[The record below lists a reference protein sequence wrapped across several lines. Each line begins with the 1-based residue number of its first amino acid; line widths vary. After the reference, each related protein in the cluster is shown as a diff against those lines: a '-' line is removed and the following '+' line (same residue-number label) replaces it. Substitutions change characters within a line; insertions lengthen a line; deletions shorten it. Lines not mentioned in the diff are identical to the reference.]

1 MCFCASIIHNGQGI
15 KSLFSENGIGWNSE
29 GQTGTTRRRADLDK
43 LRIPADEREATHLEI
58 IEVCCFALCVFWG
71 GVKMFRQRSDPFER
85 WRGITIEYLLLPG
98 LTAYLYAVLWQ
109 KGNLYLIFMLYF
121 MFFFISSL
129 ISLLSSLCL
138 RYMIFGYPVK
148 QIIKRMLSFFLII
161 AMDILFYKVVVRI
174 ISVYFPELF
183 ISELFFHWRFIWCS
197 SALLRW
203 GWDDYFLLRSVLI
216 E

>member
-1 MCFCASIIHNGQGI
+1 
-15 KSLFSENGIGWNSE
+15 
-29 GQTGTTRRRADLDK
+29 
-43 LRIPADEREATHLEI
+43 
-58 IEVCCFALCVFWG
+58 
-71 GVKMFRQRSDPFER
+71 MFRQRSDSFER
-85 WRGITIEYLLLPG
+85 WKRITIEYLLLPG

-109 KGNLYLIFMLYF
+109 KGNLYLIFMLYC

-174 ISVYFPELF
+174 ISVYSPELF
-183 ISELFFHWRFIWCS
+183 ISELFSHWRFIWCS

-203 GWDDYFLLRSVLI
+203 GWDDYFLLKSILR

>member
-1 MCFCASIIHNGQGI
+1 
-15 KSLFSENGIGWNSE
+15 
-29 GQTGTTRRRADLDK
+29 
-43 LRIPADEREATHLEI
+43 
-58 IEVCCFALCVFWG
+58 
-71 GVKMFRQRSDPFER
+71 MFRQRSDPFER

-148 QIIKRMLSFFLII
+148 QIIKRMLRKKCLQTLI
-161 AMDILFYKVVVRI
+161 MLVRFYILKN
-174 ISVYFPELF
+174 
-183 ISELFFHWRFIWCS
+183 
-197 SALLRW
+197 LLM
-203 GWDDYFLLRSVLI
+203 LI
-216 E
+216 

>member
-1 MCFCASIIHNGQGI
+1 
-15 KSLFSENGIGWNSE
+15 
-29 GQTGTTRRRADLDK
+29 
-43 LRIPADEREATHLEI
+43 
-58 IEVCCFALCVFWG
+58 
-71 GVKMFRQRSDPFER
+71 MFRQRSDSFER
-85 WRGITIEYLLLPG
+85 WKRITIEYLLLPG

-161 AMDILFYKVVVRI
+161 AMDILFYKIVVRI
-174 ISVYFPELF
+174 ISVYSPELF
-183 ISELFFHWRFIWCS
+183 ISELFSHWRFIWCS

-203 GWDDYFLLRSVLI
+203 GWDDYFLLRSILR

>member
-1 MCFCASIIHNGQGI
+1 MLLRAVCF
-15 KSLFSENGIGWNSE
+15 L
-29 GQTGTTRRRADLDK
+29 
-43 LRIPADEREATHLEI
+43 
-58 IEVCCFALCVFWG
+58 G
-71 GVKMFRQRSDPFER
+71 GVKMFRQRRDPFER

-148 QIIKRMLSFFLII
+148 QITKRMLSFF
-161 AMDILFYKVVVRI
+161 F
-174 ISVYFPELF
+174 
-183 ISELFFHWRFIWCS
+183 
-197 SALLRW
+197 
-203 GWDDYFLLRSVLI
+203 DYCNGYIVL
-216 E
+216 

>member
-1 MCFCASIIHNGQGI
+1 
-15 KSLFSENGIGWNSE
+15 
-29 GQTGTTRRRADLDK
+29 
-43 LRIPADEREATHLEI
+43 
-58 IEVCCFALCVFWG
+58 
-71 GVKMFRQRSDPFER
+71 MFRQRSDPFER

-109 KGNLYLIFMLYF
+109 KGTLYLIFMLYF

-161 AMDILFYKVVVRI
+161 AMDILFYKVIVGVVF
-174 ISVYFPELF
+174 VYSPDFF
-183 ISELFFHWRFIWCS
+183 ISELFSHWRFIWCS

>member
-1 MCFCASIIHNGQGI
+1 MLLRAVCF
-15 KSLFSENGIGWNSE
+15 L
-29 GQTGTTRRRADLDK
+29 
-43 LRIPADEREATHLEI
+43 
-58 IEVCCFALCVFWG
+58 G

-109 KGNLYLIFMLYF
+109 KGNLYLIFMLY
-121 MFFFISSL
+121 
-129 ISLLSSLCL
+129 
-138 RYMIFGYPVK
+138 MIFGYPVK
-148 QIIKRMLSFFLII
+148 QITKRMLSFFLII

-174 ISVYFPELF
+174 ISVYSPELF

-203 GWDDYFLLRSVLI
+203 GWDDYFLLRSVLR

>member
-1 MCFCASIIHNGQGI
+1 
-15 KSLFSENGIGWNSE
+15 
-29 GQTGTTRRRADLDK
+29 
-43 LRIPADEREATHLEI
+43 
-58 IEVCCFALCVFWG
+58 
-71 GVKMFRQRSDPFER
+71 MFRQRSDSFER
-85 WRGITIEYLLLPG
+85 WKRITIEYLLLPG

-174 ISVYFPELF
+174 ISVYSPELF
-183 ISELFFHWRFIWCS
+183 ISELFSHWRFIWCS

-203 GWDDYFLLRSVLI
+203 GWDDYFLLKSILR

>member
-1 MCFCASIIHNGQGI
+1 
-15 KSLFSENGIGWNSE
+15 
-29 GQTGTTRRRADLDK
+29 
-43 LRIPADEREATHLEI
+43 
-58 IEVCCFALCVFWG
+58 
-71 GVKMFRQRSDPFER
+71 MFRQRSDSFER
-85 WRGITIEYLLLPG
+85 WRGITIEYLLLPV

-161 AMDILFYKVVVRI
+161 AMDILFYKVCVRLI
-174 ISVYFPELF
+174 WVFFTEVF
-183 ISELFFHWRFIWCS
+183 IYELFFHW
-197 SALLRW
+197 
-203 GWDDYFLLRSVLI
+203 
-216 E
+216 